1 MDALFIAIGLGVIG
15 GGVRAL
21 VGFLKQMQ
29 LKEKFDRKS
38 LFIYVI
44 ILLVVGAFSGVVLD
58 YGRVLSFLGG
68 YAGIDLMEG
77 YYKTFMKQSVK
88 IKKK

>member
-1 MDALFIAIGLGVIG
+1 MDPLFIALGLGVIG

-21 VGFLKQMQ
+21 VGFLKQVQ

-38 LFIYVI
+38 LLIYVV
-44 ILLVVGAFSGVVLD
+44 ILLVVGAFSGIVLD

-68 YAGIDLMEG
+68 YAGIDLIEG
-77 YYKTFMKQSVK
+77 YYKTFMKQK
-88 IKKK
+88 IKMKK